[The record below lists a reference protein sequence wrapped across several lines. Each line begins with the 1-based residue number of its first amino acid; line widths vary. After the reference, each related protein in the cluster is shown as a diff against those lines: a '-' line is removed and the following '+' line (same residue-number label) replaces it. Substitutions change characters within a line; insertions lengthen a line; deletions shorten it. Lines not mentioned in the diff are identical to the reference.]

1 MADNNERLML
11 LANHRLLAAVSRN
24 FVSVKS
30 AEKIKTM
37 LWRK

>member
-1 MADNNERLML
+1 MADNNERLMI

-30 AEKIKTM
+30 AESIKTM
-37 LWRK
+37 LWRR